1 MVWHLGWIT
10 VVHGKEVENGGL
22 VWLCFSGC
30 KRSMWTAVT
39 NEISHMEVSGH
50 YPLGDFAPR
59 SRLHPDVVLCEI
71 SGTAQQNGSGDSSL
85 LGTITSEPLACHL
98 PFPSASVARRVLQ
111 VEL

>member
-1 MVWHLGWIT
+1 
-10 VVHGKEVENGGL
+10 
-22 VWLCFSGC
+22 
-30 KRSMWTAVT
+30 MWTAVT